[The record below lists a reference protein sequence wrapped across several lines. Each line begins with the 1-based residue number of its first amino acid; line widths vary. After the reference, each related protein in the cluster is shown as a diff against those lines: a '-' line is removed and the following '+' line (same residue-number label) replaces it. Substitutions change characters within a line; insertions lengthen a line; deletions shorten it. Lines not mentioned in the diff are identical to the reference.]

1 MLELVFMSWQK
12 YSNINSDLWPRR
24 GRKRPN
30 GQSHWGDEIQCIY
43 WEIGLWDENGYLGGN
58 WQKEMKDAVRS
69 VDLLMGLWGGSH
81 GMGTCCE
88 VGVGVL
94 GWKWRGRR
102 AAMGMVGVE
111 GMAAMTVEGR
121 SECYR
126 RVGQCWESLLEIW
139 SWLSRVKLIFLLV
152 WTQ

>member
-12 YSNINSDLWPRR
+12 YSNINSDLWSRR

-30 GQSHWGDEIQCIY
+30 GQSHWGDETQCTY

-81 GMGTCCE
+81 GMGSCCE
-88 VGVGVL
+88 VGDGVL
-94 GWKWRGRR
+94 GWEWWGHR
-102 AAMGMVGVE
+102 AAMAMVGVQGVAQQWHLRAGLNVTGE
-111 GMAAMTVEGR
+111 LDSVE
-121 SECYR
+121 
-126 RVGQCWESLLEIW
+126 RVYWRFEVGCLEW
-139 SWLSRVKLIFLLV
+139 N
-152 WTQ
+152 